1 MTDEL
6 MAKLILTW
14 DILPEHEREYF
25 EFVIREFLPGVQ
37 KLGLELT
44 DAWATVYGE
53 EPQIQVGAISE
64 SFDTIFNVLN
74 TEEWSELKEQLM
86 EFVINYQ
93 QKVVN
98 LRKGFQF

>member
-1 MTDEL
+1 MNE
-6 MAKLILTW
+6 MMIKLILTW
-14 DILPEHEREYF
+14 DIIPEQEREYF

-37 KLGLELT
+37 KLGLDLS

-53 EPQIQVGAISE
+53 QPQIQVGAVSD
-64 SFDTIFNVLN
+64 SFEAIHSILT
-74 TEEWSELKEQLM
+74 TPEWDELKEKLM
-86 EFVINYQ
+86 IYVINYQ

>member
-1 MTDEL
+1 MT
-6 MAKLILTW
+6 AKLIMTW
-14 DILPEHEREYF
+14 DIIPEREREYF

-37 KLGLELT
+37 KMGLELT

-53 EPQIQVGAISE
+53 QPQIQVGAISDDVNE
-64 SFDTIFNVLN
+64 VNQVLSS
-74 TEEWSELKEQLM
+74 EEWEDLKDKLM

-93 QKVVN
+93 QKIVN

>member
-64 SFDTIFNVLN
+64 SFDSILNVLN
-74 TEEWSELKEQLM
+74 TSEWSDLKEQLM
-86 EFVINYQ
+86 DYVINYQ

>member
-1 MTDEL
+1 MNEMTT
-6 MAKLILTW
+6 KLILTW
-14 DILPEHEREYF
+14 DILPEQEREYF

-37 KLGLELT
+37 KLGLDLS

-53 EPQIQVGAISE
+53 QPQIQVGAVSD
-64 SFDTIFNVLN
+64 SFETIHRILA
-74 TEEWSELKEQLM
+74 TQEWSELKEQLM
-86 EFVINYQ
+86 IYVINYQ